1 LHNATAFKRQQGRL
15 QLTFSGEA
23 PARATALESYRT
35 YVLAV
40 LCLTFTFNFIDRV
53 LLNIVQEPIKREFAL
68 TDFQL
73 GLLGGPAFAIFYTL
87 LGIPI
92 ARLAERVSRVAI
104 VSVSVAAWSVMT
116 ALCGVASNFSQLLL
130 ARMGVGMG
138 EAGCVPASHSIISDY
153 FPPERRTSALS
164 IYSLGTQIGTVLAAL
179 LGGWVAQTLGW
190 RTAFIVIGLP
200 GILLAL
206 VLALTVKEPARAH
219 ATHDTPPFFA
229 TLKALFG
236 KRTFRHV
243 IAGASIVSFVAF
255 SIFQYLNSFLMRSH
269 GLTLIEASM
278 LTGVALGV
286 CAAIG
291 LLGSAFLI
299 EATTKRWPN
308 ALTWLP
314 ALGLIIAGPLYI
326 LAFNAP
332 SIWVAAPALM
342 CAAITHFFYIGPMF
356 SITQGVAEPRMRATA
371 TAVLLFLLNLIGT
384 AIGPPAIG
392 ALSDFLASI
401 AMNAENLT
409 FAQCTTPTSEIAAQ
423 CTRLQGTGLRW
434 ALSAGVLTFIW
445 GGVHF
450 VLAGRSARDDLVV

>member
-1 LHNATAFKRQQGRL
+1 MLNVADGSAG
-15 QLTFSGEA
+15 
-23 PARATALESYRT
+23 ARAGTEGYRA
-35 YVLAV
+35 YVLAI
-40 LCLTFTFNFIDRV
+40 LCLAFTFNFIDRV

-73 GLLGGPAFAIFYTL
+73 GLLGGPAFALFYTF

-92 ARLAERVSRVAI
+92 ARLAERFSRVAI
-104 VSVSVAAWSVMT
+104 VSASVAVWSVMT
-116 ALCGVASNFSQLLL
+116 ALCGVAASFPQLLL

-153 FPPERRTSALS
+153 YPPERRTSALS
-164 IYSLGTQIGTVLAAL
+164 IYSLGTQIGTILAAL

-190 RTAFIVIGLP
+190 RMAFIVIGLP
-200 GILLAL
+200 GVLLAL
-206 VLALTVKEPARAH
+206 VVAFTVKEPQRAH
-219 ATHDTPPFFA
+219 KGEAPPPFFT
-229 TLKALFG
+229 TLRTLFQ
-236 KRTFRHV
+236 KPTFRHV
-243 IAGASIVSFVAF
+243 LFGAGVVSFVAF
-255 SIFQYLNSFLMRSH
+255 SIFQYLNSFLMRTH
-269 GLTLIEASM
+269 GLTLFEASM
-278 LTGVALGV
+278 LTGVALGL

-291 LLGSAFLI
+291 LLGSAFVI

-314 ALGLIIAGPLYI
+314 ALGLFIAGPLYI

-332 SIWVAAPALM
+332 SLWIAAPALM

-371 TAVLLFLLNLIGT
+371 TAILLFLLNLIGT

-392 ALSDFLASI
+392 ALSDLFASA
-401 AMNAENLT
+401 AMSAEGVA
-409 FAQCTTPTSEIAAQ
+409 FADCISPAPGLGEQ

-434 ALSAGVLTFIW
+434 ALSVGVLTFVW

-450 VLAGRSARDDLVV
+450 LIAGRSAQRDLAV